1 MPVGDCGQ
9 ALELELAVLAKLAR
23 ENASGNR
30 TARGLVRFI
39 DLRRDSISA
48 LEQPYLPAGDG
59 ERAERQQGSV

>member
-9 ALELELAVLAKLAR
+9 ALKRLAKLAR